1 MALHGTWTGCL
12 ITENNVQA
20 SRSEAE
26 LSRFDSSWTWQI
38 PSTCIRHASKINASF
53 CAKFSPNGSFEMG
66 CCCCFRSRW
75 LLNTIYIGFSYKYT
89 MCRELELPF
98 RMQFEQRKI
107 NIFFFAQLE
116 IRYSRAVWKVLLP
129 LHQNIYGSNSRTNQ
143 FMDLEDRVI
152 VLNVARWPAN
162 TPVHTSELSSLWPQ
176 TQVFTATL
184 LAKQIWPNQIR
195 CHYYI
200 VKVKPQHD
208 LHTLS
213 GLWLMAAFQSYY
225 G

>member
-107 NIFFFAQLE
+107 NIFFCTIGDSIFARSLKSTATTTSKHLREQQ
-116 IRYSRAVWKVLLP
+116 
-129 LHQNIYGSNSRTNQ
+129 QNKSIYGPWGSSHCAECSKVASQ
-143 FMDLEDRVI
+143 HPSSYIRV
-152 VLNVARWPAN
+152 V
-162 TPVHTSELSSLWPQ
+162 
-176 TQVFTATL
+176 
-184 LAKQIWPNQIR
+184 
-195 CHYYI
+195 
-200 VKVKPQHD
+200 
-208 LHTLS
+208 
-213 GLWLMAAFQSYY
+213 
-225 G
+225 